1 MSAALTLATV
11 DHFDRLLPLVT
22 AFHAEAGI
30 ETDEATRAE
39 GLRPLL
45 EGSPLGAAYLIGPP
59 RAPIGY
65 IVVSFGWSLEFG
77 GMDGFVDELFIR
89 PGVRGRGVASEVL
102 LTLPRALADVGL
114 KALHLTVELALFFF
128 NALLNSALFI
138 RGELCAFRNR
148 VREAFCLLVHLL
160 GQIHQRLTFFL

>member
-11 DHFDRLLPLVT
+11 DHFDRLMPLVT

-65 IVVSFGWSLEFG
+65 IAVSFGWSLEFG

-114 KALHLTVELALFFF
+114 KALHLEV
-128 NALLNSALFI
+128 NAQDTA
-138 RGELCAFRNR
+138 
-148 VREAFCLLVHLL
+148 
-160 GQIHQRLTFFL
+160 